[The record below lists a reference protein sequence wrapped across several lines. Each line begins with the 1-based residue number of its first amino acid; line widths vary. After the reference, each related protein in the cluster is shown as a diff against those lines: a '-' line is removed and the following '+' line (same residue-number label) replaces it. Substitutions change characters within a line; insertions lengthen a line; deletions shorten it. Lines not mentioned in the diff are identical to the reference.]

1 MMKRL
6 GLLVSLAVLFISG
19 HAFAQC
25 PCDTLELSNGLTGN
39 EIVEILCPG
48 GNLGGDTGAG
58 IEPGLVIIFLDG
70 PPNTTYLTR
79 ENNVG
84 DKSCEINTDGVF
96 PETLEITDEQFLL
109 CSVSLIERCGLQ
121 NVRNIPTLSEWGLI
135 AMTGLLAVIGA
146 VALRRRKAAA

>member
-1 MMKRL
+1 MKRFT
-6 GLLVSLAVLFISG
+6 LLIPLAVLFLSSYS
-19 HAFAQC
+19 HAQC
-25 PCDTLELSNGLTGN
+25 PCDTLELSNGLSGN
-39 EIVEILCPG
+39 EIVEIVCPG
-48 GNLGGDTGAG
+48 GALGAESEAFQGPDG
-58 IEPGLVIIFLDG
+58 IYITLVDFPHTDYSVR
-70 PPNTTYLTR
+70 P
-79 ENNVG
+79 
-84 DKSCEINTDGVF
+84 DFCEINTDGVF